1 MIEIKTS
8 KNHLEKVKFLKEF
21 QLFLKLEKPSNHWPK
36 WVWKNSFIK
45 KLVRYTPSEVGTIEF
60 DGRVYDTTSVCIH
73 VLIKPTK

>member
-21 QLFLKLEKPSNHWPK
+21 QLFLKLEKPSNHSK

-45 KLVRYTPSEVGTIEF
+45 SLLGIHRQKWEQLSLMDAYTTPPLSA
-60 DGRVYDTTSVCIH
+60 SMS
-73 VLIKPTK
+73 